1 MRNVF
6 LDKDLEQQFQRDGYV
21 VVPFLNEE
29 EVAFL
34 KQKYFD
40 TLTES
45 GGNILEE
52 EANIKDRISYDFTFI
67 NKNIDYKR
75 LVFKIITEKFK
86 PNYEKY
92 LDKYKPIIANYIR
105 KQSNDGEVPLHQNW
119 AFIDEKKMYQ
129 CVYLVSISR

>member
-45 GGNILEE
+45 GGNIL
-52 EANIKDRISYDFTFI
+52 NDW
-67 NKNIDYKR
+67 
-75 LVFKIITEKFK
+75 
-86 PNYEKY
+86 Y
-92 LDKYKPIIANYIR
+92 LK
-105 KQSNDGEVPLHQNW
+105 
-119 AFIDEKKMYQ
+119 
-129 CVYLVSISR
+129 